1 MNDPQIRKA
10 FHRTVLREHHNSSTT
25 LVVDELGLEH
35 GACRADIAVINGHMI
50 GYEIKSDL
58 DSLKRL
64 SSQINTYNAVFD
76 RSSVILTERHLDEA
90 MHIVPDWWGVILA
103 EEITQRDTHFR
114 YLRRP
119 CKNVNTNDYS
129 IAQLLWRNEAQEV
142 LMKLGI
148 RGAQLRRSRAF
159 LYKDIIELLTPSAL
173 RRTVREYLK
182 KRQDWRRLSQRPLNG
197 D

>member
-1 MNDPQIRKA
+1 MNDPQIREA
-10 FHRTVLREHHNSSTT
+10 FHRTVLREHHNSPTT
-25 LVVDELGLEH
+25 LVVNELGLEH

-50 GYEIKSDL
+50 GYEIKSDV

-64 SSQINTYNAVFD
+64 SLQVNTYNAVFD
-76 RSSVILTERHLDEA
+76 RSSVILTKRHLNEV
-90 MHIVPDWWGVILA
+90 MHIVPNWWGVILA
-103 EEITQRDTHFR
+103 EEISQGDTSFR

-119 CKNVNTNDYS
+119 RKNVNTNNYS
-129 IAQLLWRNEAQEV
+129 IAQLLWRDEAQEV

-148 RGAQLRRSRAF
+148 RGAQLRKSRAF

-182 KRQDWRRLSQRPLNG
+182 KRQDWRHLSRLPLNG